1 MQRRWK
7 ITGFMAL
14 VLFLLFSLC
23 ILGVLLTGADVYRKI
38 TEKDRTTYDRR
49 TAVQYLTTKIRQS
62 DAHGNLAV
70 TEIDGIPALQL
81 QEQVGDRVYVTH
93 IYCAEGYIWELYAQ
107 QGSGLSAK
115 DGERVLEAA
124 SLDFRWDPPMLTINI
139 GFADGT
145 GRQLH
150 VTVRSEQEMI

>member
-23 ILGVLLTGADVYRKI
+23 ILGVLLTGADVYGRI
-38 TEKDRTTYDRR
+38 TEKDRTAYDRR

-70 TEIDGIPALQL
+70 TELDGIPALQL

-107 QGSGLSAK
+107 QGSGLSSVAAK
-115 DGERVLEAA
+115 LKAEGGEELYVVTCFSDRDKFL
-124 SLDFRWDPPMLTINI
+124 
-139 GFADGT
+139 
-145 GRQLH
+145 QH
-150 VTVRSEQEMI
+150 VEMEG